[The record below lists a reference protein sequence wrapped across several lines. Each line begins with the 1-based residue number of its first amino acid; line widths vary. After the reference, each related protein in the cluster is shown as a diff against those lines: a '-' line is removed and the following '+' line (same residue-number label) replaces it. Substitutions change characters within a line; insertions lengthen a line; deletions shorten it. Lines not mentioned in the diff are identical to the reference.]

1 MAKPL
6 ADLLDQVF
14 DHPHPHGSSLVVHLV
29 TEFIDEEPDH
39 VQANGFIVE
48 LRFALGTALRLL
60 LDRARGHTSDLDL
73 EPAGAA
79 LEDQLQLP
87 IATPPLLGG
96 GRDGTLAGL
105 RDRSVQIVDFLD
117 RETDDQA
124 QGGGGPLGNDD
135 VIADR
140 RELQLSDVGTCR
152 RRLVA
157 GGRGLVAESVFPHA
171 SSRCWPACDRRR
183 RPSPPTVLRTRSR
196 QPLIAAPVAFIARS
210 AAVNLSLTPLT
221 MSSICCR
228 LWRSSGSAS
237 RASSSVRDRRASI
250 VRRLRV
256 MLRRMKEA
264 KMLSRR
270 KPMPTSSTPTYHTIT
285 NSSRAPHSR
294 DIAQVV
300 PHSRRPQTYVTWL
313 GGLETPCPAGGRPL
327 HDGQNQQVVD
337 RVQLA
342 EGQGAAH

>member
-1 MAKPL
+1 
-6 ADLLDQVF
+6 
-14 DHPHPHGSSLVVHLV
+14 
-29 TEFIDEEPDH
+29 
-39 VQANGFIVE
+39 
-48 LRFALGTALRLL
+48 
-60 LDRARGHTSDLDL
+60 
-73 EPAGAA
+73 
-79 LEDQLQLP
+79 
-87 IATPPLLGG
+87 
-96 GRDGTLAGL
+96 
-105 RDRSVQIVDFLD
+105 
-117 RETDDQA
+117 
-124 QGGGGPLGNDD
+124 
-135 VIADR
+135 
-140 RELQLSDVGTCR
+140 
-152 RRLVA
+152 
-157 GGRGLVAESVFPHA
+157 
-171 SSRCWPACDRRR
+171 
-183 RPSPPTVLRTRSR
+183 
-196 QPLIAAPVAFIARS
+196 
-210 AAVNLSLTPLT
+210 

-270 KPMPTSSTPTYHTIT
+270 KPMPTSSTPTCHTIT

-342 EGQGAAH
+342 KGQGAAHAGNTERLPEEDGQRAQAQTDEVARRPRCHDVGELCAQQDDERGQNEHRRELATQPGGGVRPWRPRNEKGTVSMSRTAVPVPPSTVVVQTWLEYGVVVEGVTSLTLFTTPKPPMYHSRRLPPTVNVAVWVVPSLKVSTTVPTGVPAYQL